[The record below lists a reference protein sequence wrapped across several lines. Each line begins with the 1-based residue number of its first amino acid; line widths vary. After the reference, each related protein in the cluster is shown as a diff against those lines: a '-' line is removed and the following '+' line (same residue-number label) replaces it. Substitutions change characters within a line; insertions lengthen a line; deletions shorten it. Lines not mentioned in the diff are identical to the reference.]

1 LSDTLEEGIKMDE
14 IRGLPI
20 SIKESI
26 DKISKLPGY
35 GEKSAQKLILNLL
48 NMPRGE
54 AKEIVENLSKIL
66 EEIAGCK
73 ICGLYTD
80 KDICS
85 ICSDESRDKK
95 TICVVEESFDAFAIE
110 RTGRYD
116 GLYHVLG
123 GRLSPLEGIQP
134 EDLNIDALLNRL
146 ENEDI
151 KEVILATNP
160 TVEGEATATYI
171 YNLIKEKDILITR
184 IAYGLPF
191 GAILENADEF
201 TLSKAL
207 ENKIRL

>member
-1 LSDTLEEGIKMDE
+1 MEEIK
-14 IRGLPI
+14 GLPI
-20 SIKESI
+20 ILKEAI
-26 DKISKLPGY
+26 DKISELPGY
-35 GEKSAQKLILNLL
+35 GEKSAQRLILNLL

-54 AKEIVENLSKIL
+54 AKELVKNIQEIL
-66 EEIAGCK
+66 EKITNCK

-80 KDICS
+80 KEICS
-85 ICSDESRDKK
+85 ICSDETRDKS

-110 RTGRYD
+110 RTGKYN

-134 EDLNIDALLNRL
+134 EDLNIDSLLERI
-146 ENEDI
+146 EKESI

-160 TVEGEATATYI
+160 TIEGETTATYI
-171 YNLIKEKDILITR
+171 HNLLKDKDILITR

-191 GAILENADEF
+191 GGILENADEF

-207 ENKIRL
+207 ENKVKL

>member
-1 LSDTLEEGIKMDE
+1 MEEIK
-14 IRGLPI
+14 GLPLI
-20 SIKESI
+20 LKEAI
-26 DKISKLPGY
+26 DRIAELPGY
-35 GEKSAQKLILNLL
+35 GERSAQKLILNLL

-54 AKEIVENLSKIL
+54 AKEIVENLKEVLDKIT
-66 EEIAGCK
+66 ECK

-85 ICSDESRDKK
+85 ICSDESRDRS

-134 EDLNIDALLNRL
+134 EDLNIDSLLKRL

-171 YNLIKEKDILITR
+171 YNLIKDKDILITR

-191 GAILENADEF
+191 GGILENADEF

>member
-1 LSDTLEEGIKMDE
+1 MEEIK
-14 IRGLPI
+14 GLPI
-20 SIKESI
+20 ILKEAI
-26 DKISKLPGY
+26 DKISELPGY
-35 GEKSAQKLILNLL
+35 GEKSAQRLILNLL

-54 AKEIVENLSKIL
+54 AKELVKNIQEIL
-66 EEIAGCK
+66 EKITNCK

-80 KDICS
+80 KEICS
-85 ICSDESRDKK
+85 ICSDETRDKS

-110 RTGRYD
+110 RTGKYN

-134 EDLNIDALLNRL
+134 EDLNIDSLLERI
-146 ENEDI
+146 EKESI

-160 TVEGEATATYI
+160 TIEGEATATYI
-171 YNLIKEKDILITR
+171 HNLLKDKDILITR

-191 GAILENADEF
+191 GGILENADEF

-207 ENKIRL
+207 ENKVKL